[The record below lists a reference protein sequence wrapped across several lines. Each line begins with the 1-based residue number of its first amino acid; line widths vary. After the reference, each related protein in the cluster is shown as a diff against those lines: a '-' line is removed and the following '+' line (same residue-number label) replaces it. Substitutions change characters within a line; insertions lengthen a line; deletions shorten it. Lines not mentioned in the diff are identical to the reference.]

1 MQLYCHLSPFLA
13 LSTNA
18 HARMMILPEVSINWS
33 FQGWGKLVCNRSQE
47 SFYALFDNGVWESL
61 WWCLCGCTVD
71 KNRDGH
77 PYAIAHDVII
87 STWWEKFS
95 HKTGIFCQQRY
106 RVRQYHCRAL
116 KNSIP
121 SRNNN
126 EKITLAPPSNYL
138 CKMVPAYHKWG
149 WVFSQFQIYARYRNN
164 LSYTLPLNHKPK
176 CFKHCEDLKFI

>member
-1 MQLYCHLSPFLA
+1 MQLYCHLFPFLA

-18 HARMMILPEVSINWS
+18 HARMMILPEVLINWS

-77 PYAIAHDVII
+77 PYAIAHDVIV

-95 HKTGIFCQQRY
+95 HKTGIFCQKRY

-126 EKITLAPPSNYL
+126 ERITLAPPSNYT
-138 CKMVPAYHKWG
+138 CKMVPGYHKWG
-149 WVFSQFQIYARYRNN
+149 WVFSQFQTYARYRNN
-164 LSYTLPLNHKPK
+164 LS
-176 CFKHCEDLKFI
+176 

>member
-1 MQLYCHLSPFLA
+1 MQLYSHLSPFLA

-18 HARMMILPEVSINWS
+18 HARMMILPEVLINWS

-61 WWCLCGCTVD
+61 WWCLCGCTMD

-77 PYAIAHDVII
+77 PYAIAHDVIV

-95 HKTGIFCQQRY
+95 HKTGIFCQKRY

-126 EKITLAPPSNYL
+126 EKITLAPPSNYT
-138 CKMVPAYHKWG
+138 CKMVPGYHKW
-149 WVFSQFQIYARYRNN
+149 VSFQLVSDLCSLQKQPFLSIKSKN
-164 LSYTLPLNHKPK
+164 LNVSRIGKTPNSSL
-176 CFKHCEDLKFI
+176 

>member
-1 MQLYCHLSPFLA
+1 MQPFLLSQKSHKCTCTYKWWSYLSP
-13 LSTNA
+13 
-18 HARMMILPEVSINWS
+18 EVLINWS

-61 WWCLCGCTVD
+61 WWCLCGCIVD

-77 PYAIAHDVII
+77 PYAIAHDVIV

-126 EKITLAPPSNYL
+126 EKITLAPPSNCI
-138 CKMVPAYHKWG
+138 CKMVPGYQKWG
-149 WVFSQFQIYARYRNN
+149 WVFS
-164 LSYTLPLNHKPK
+164 
-176 CFKHCEDLKFI
+176 

>member
-1 MQLYCHLSPFLA
+1 MQLYCHLFPFLA

-18 HARMMILPEVSINWS
+18 HARMMILPEVLINWS

-61 WWCLCGCTVD
+61 WWCLCGCTED

-77 PYAIAHDVII
+77 PYAIAHDVIV

-95 HKTGIFCQQRY
+95 HKTGIFCQKRY

-126 EKITLAPPSNYL
+126 ERITLAPPSNYT
-138 CKMVPAYHKWG
+138 CKMVPGYHKWG
-149 WVFSQFQIYARYRNN
+149 SVSDLYSLQPFHASRIGKTPNSFKFS
-164 LSYTLPLNHKPK
+164 L
-176 CFKHCEDLKFI
+176 FKLGEVTI